1 MNGSKTK
8 TKKQTSLMWQNQDS
22 MSRNNTPEVLCPP
35 QVKVFS
41 ISPSLSFIHVNKGAG
56 KANTDWKKEPQAE

>member
-1 MNGSKTK
+1 
-8 TKKQTSLMWQNQDS
+8 MWNMHMKLTRGMATQKQDS
-22 MSRNNTPEVLCPP
+22 MSRKNTPEVSCPP
-35 QVKVFS
+35 QVKVCS